1 MFNNIELFQASGANA
16 RHASMRQGVIAQNVA
31 NSNTPGFK
39 ARDLREFEATSG
51 NAKPEKM
58 LVTRVGHFSQ
68 DAQGGS
74 PVLVEDKQAM
84 PSPDGNSVS
93 IESEILKSVDAERQ
107 HSRAMAVY
115 QSSLNLL
122 RTSIG
127 RGR

>member
-1 MFNNIELFQASGANA
+1 MFKDIGVFQAASANA
-16 RHASMRQGVIAQNVA
+16 RHASTRQGVIAQNVA

-39 ARDLREFEATSG
+39 ARDLTDFEAVSR
-51 NAKPEKM
+51 NAKPPQM
-58 LVTRVGHFSQ
+58 FVTRAGHFAQ
-68 DAQGGS
+68 DTRRE
-74 PVLVEDKQAM
+74 PPILVEDKQAI

-93 IESEILKSVDAERQ
+93 IENEILKSVDAERQ